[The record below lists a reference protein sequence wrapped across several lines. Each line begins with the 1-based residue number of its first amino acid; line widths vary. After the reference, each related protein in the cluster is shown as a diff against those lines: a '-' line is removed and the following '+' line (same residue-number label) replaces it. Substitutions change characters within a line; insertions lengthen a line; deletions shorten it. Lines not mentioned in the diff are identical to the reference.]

1 MPTWRL
7 VPADPTGAIAVGAA
21 AGAVDN
27 WGGARQPA
35 RKERQPA
42 MMPLYEQH
50 LQSLRRAFPAPVS
63 DPVHDGYVVFS
74 LLRMLDRVDALKSLA
89 PILGQPCQPD
99 YDQAAAA
106 SIPEQH
112 RPLEE
117 VIPQLVECLGGMLIT
132 GHPRCQVNVVAHPS
146 IASIA
151 GVVLP
156 SMYNPNLCSDESGRG
171 FSAAEVRV
179 AAMTARLV
187 GYDAARSGGLFTFG
201 GTGTLLYGVKI
212 GLEKALP
219 GTRER
224 GCTAGSVILC
234 SEHSHYA
241 CLNVAGWLGIGQD
254 NVIRVPTHR
263 DNAIDLEALEAA
275 ARDAISAGR
284 RIAAIVA
291 TLGTTDAF
299 GIDDLA
305 AIHGLRERL
314 VNDCQLDYRPH
325 VHADAVIGWVWSVFR
340 DYEFA
345 ANPLGFRGR
354 TVRALAAA
362 VNRIAHLPL
371 ADSLGVDFHKTGF
384 APYISSLFLL
394 KDRDDFR
401 VLVRERST
409 MPYLYHT
416 GQYHPG
422 MFTLET
428 SRSATGVMAALANL
442 LLLGRE
448 GFRTLVGHAVEMAEL
463 LRELIVA
470 RPELSIVNDDNVGP
484 VTLFRAYP
492 AGTDTFVV
500 KEREQR
506 DPSYRDELR
515 RHNDLNRRI
524 YQRVAADAFAGRG
537 VAIGFTDNYRL
548 TDYGEPIAALK
559 SYVLSPFAEAAQM
572 RTVVDCV
579 LAALRE
585 AEAR

>member
-1 MPTWRL
+1 
-7 VPADPTGAIAVGAA
+7 
-21 AGAVDN
+21 
-27 WGGARQPA
+27 
-35 RKERQPA
+35 

-50 LQSLRRAFPAPVS
+50 LHSLRRAFPAPVS

-74 LLRMLDRVDALKSLA
+74 LLRTLDRVDALKSLA
-89 PILGQPCQPD
+89 PILGQPREPD
-99 YDQAAAA
+99 YEAASAAA
-106 SIPEQH
+106 IPEQH
-112 RPLEE
+112 RALEE
-117 VIPQLVECLGGMLIT
+117 VIPQLVECLGGMPIT

-146 IASIA
+146 IASIV

-171 FSAAEVRV
+171 FSEAEVRV
-179 AAMTARLV
+179 AAMTARLI
-187 GYDAARSGGLFTFG
+187 GYDPALAGGLFTFG

-219 GTRER
+219 CTRQR
-224 GCTAGSVILC
+224 GCSGSAVILC

-241 CLNVAGWLGIGQD
+241 CLNVAGWLGIGQE
-254 NVIRVPTHR
+254 NVIRVPTHH
-263 DNAIDLEALEAA
+263 DNAVDIEALEASAREAIA
-275 ARDAISAGR
+275 AGQK
-284 RIAAIVA
+284 IAAIVA
-291 TLGTTDAF
+291 TMGTTDAF

-305 AIHGLRERL
+305 AIHALRERL
-314 VNDCQLDYRPH
+314 AAECRLDYRPQI
-325 VHADAVIGWVWSVFR
+325 HADAVIGWAWSVFR
-340 DYEFA
+340 DYDFA

-362 VNRIAHLPL
+362 SNRIGHLAL

-394 KDRDDFR
+394 RERDDFR

-416 GQYHPG
+416 GEYHPG

-470 RPELSIVNDDNVGP
+470 RPELSIVNDDNFGP

-500 KEREQR
+500 KDREQR
-506 DPSYRDELR
+506 DPSFRDQLR
-515 RHNDLNRRI
+515 RHNDLNRAI
-524 YQRVAADAFAGRG
+524 FQHVAAEALAGRG
-537 VAIGFTDNYRL
+537 VAIGFTNNYRL
-548 TDYGEPIAALK
+548 SDYGEPIAALK
-559 SYVLSPFAEAAQM
+559 SYVLSPFADPTQM
-572 RTVVDCV
+572 QTVVACV

-585 AEAR
+585 AEVST

>member
-1 MPTWRL
+1 
-7 VPADPTGAIAVGAA
+7 
-21 AGAVDN
+21 
-27 WGGARQPA
+27 
-35 RKERQPA
+35 

-50 LQSLRRAFPAPVS
+50 LHALRRAFPAPVS

-74 LLRMLDRVDALKSLA
+74 LLRTLDRVDALKSQA
-89 PILGQPCQPD
+89 PILGQPREPD
-99 YDQAAAA
+99 YEAAAAA
-106 SIPEQH
+106 SIPEQQAT
-112 RPLEE
+112 LEE
-117 VIPQLVECLGGMLIT
+117 VIPQLVRCLGGLLIT

-146 IASIA
+146 IASIV

-171 FSAAEVRV
+171 FSEAEVRV

-187 GYDAARSGGLFTFG
+187 GYDPAQAGGLFTFG

-212 GLEKALP
+212 GLEKASP

-224 GCTAGSVILC
+224 GCSGRAVILC

-254 NVIRVPTHR
+254 NVIRVATHG
-263 DNAIDLEALEAA
+263 DNAIDIAALEAA
-275 ARDAISAGR
+275 ARQAIAAGQK
-284 RIAAIVA
+284 IAAIVA
-291 TLGTTDAF
+291 TMGTTDAF
-299 GIDDLA
+299 GLDDLA
-305 AIHGLRERL
+305 AIHALRERL
-314 VNDCQLDYRPH
+314 VTEYQLDYRPH
-325 VHADAVIGWVWSVFR
+325 IHADAVIGWAWSVFR
-340 DYEFA
+340 DYDFA
-345 ANPLGFRGR
+345 GNPLGFRGR

-362 VNRIAHLPL
+362 ASRIGHLAL

-394 KDRDDFR
+394 RQRDDFR

-409 MPYLYHT
+409 MPYLYHS
-416 GQYHPG
+416 GEYHPG

-448 GFRTLVGHAVEMAEL
+448 GFRALVGHAVEMAEM

-470 RPELSIVNDDNVGP
+470 RPELSIVNEDNVGP

-492 AGTDTFVV
+492 TGTDTFVV
-500 KEREQR
+500 KDREMR
-506 DPSYRDELR
+506 DPAFRDGLR

-524 YQRVAADAFAGRG
+524 FERVSTDALAGRG
-537 VAIGFTDNYRL
+537 VAIGYTDNYRL
-548 TDYGEPIAALK
+548 SAGGEAISALK
-559 SYVLSPFAEAAQM
+559 SYVLSPFADPTQM
-572 RTVVDCV
+572 QTVVACV
-579 LAALRE
+579 LEALRE
-585 AEAR
+585 AEKSP